1 MTVVRL
7 VIETATAACSVALIG
22 DDGGLVAE
30 AHEAVGRGHAER
42 LLPMIAGL
50 PEGGRADAIFVGC
63 GPGSFTGVRVGI
75 AAARALGLGWGVPV
89 AGYPTLALIAAPLL
103 ASARAPEALAV
114 AMTGGHGQ
122 LFVQRFAGS
131 PLRRLDDLAS
141 LTPEDAARA
150 VPDAVVIGSGAAA
163 LVAARGD
170 GQAADALPR
179 AADLPLLPAALTA
192 LPPSPIYG
200 RPPDAKPQS

>member
-1 MTVVRL
+1 MVRL

-22 DDGGLVAE
+22 DDGGVIAE

-50 PEGGRADAIFVGC
+50 PDGGRADAIVVGC

-75 AAARALGLGWGVPV
+75 AAARALGLGWGIPV
-89 AGYPTLALIAAPLL
+89 AGYPTLALIAAPRLVD
-103 ASARAPEALAV
+103 ARTPEVLAV
-114 AMTGGHGQ
+114 AMVGGHGQ

-131 PLRRLDDLAS
+131 PLRPLDDLAS

-150 VPDAVVIGSGAAA
+150 VADAVIVGSGAAA
-163 LVAARGD
+163 LVAARGN
-170 GQAADALPR
+170 GEAVDALPR
-179 AADLPLLPAALTA
+179 AADLLLLPPAFTA